1 MFGREFVAGWL
12 AMVVIGTGYL
22 FGSSVGLT
30 ARVLVMTGYE
40 KRVMWAK
47 IGATAATIA
56 GGAAMAPVFG
66 IMGAAVAT
74 ATGIVLVNAVTD
86 FLVRRLLGSWPYNR
100 QYLKPLAAGLLAA
113 GWALLLRWALPLP
126 DGLVAILVFGP
137 TFLALFAALTVALGL
152 SDSDR
157 QSLMA
162 FWAAVRRN
170 IGIERS
176 GA

>member
-1 MFGREFVAGWL
+1 M
-12 AMVVIGTGYL
+12 
-22 FGSSVGLT
+22 
-30 ARVLVMTGYE
+30 
-40 KRVMWAK
+40 
-47 IGATAATIA
+47 
-56 GGAAMAPVFG
+56 
-66 IMGAAVAT
+66 AT
-74 ATGIVLVNAVTD
+74 ATGIVVVNALTV

-113 GWALLLRWALPLP
+113 GGALLLRWALPLP
-126 DGLVAILVFGP
+126 DGLAAILVLGP

-157 QSLMA
+157 QFLMA

-176 GA
+176 DA